1 MPPSK
6 MLCRMRSRLIHMPF
20 TETELSWRLHAY
32 VQLALQTEAV
42 TRGIKVS
49 ASVVFLP
56 DNPMT
61 RSVDVYEYAYSI
73 RFTLLPE
80 EEQLR
85 LAPSARPLASA
96 QLLSRHWVIL
106 DEQGACTNTIE
117 GEAVIGKYPHLTHGE
132 YQPLSVRL
140 GQLCNEKTSWT
151 DVAQCRSWWQT
162 GLL

>member
-1 MPPSK
+1 M
-6 MLCRMRSRLIHMPF
+6 
-20 TETELSWRLHAY
+20 
-32 VQLALQTEAV
+32 QLALQTEAV

-85 LAPSARPLASA
+85 LAPSARPTASA

-106 DEQGACTNTIE
+106 DEMGACTNTIE
-117 GEAVIGKYPHLTHGE
+117 GEAVVGKYPHLTHGE
-132 YQPLSVRL
+132 SLPLSVRL
-140 GQLCNEKTSWT
+140 QNLCHQRGSEEEM
-151 DVAQCRSWWQT
+151 AQCRRLWQL

>member
-1 MPPSK
+1 M
-6 MLCRMRSRLIHMPF
+6 
-20 TETELSWRLHAY
+20 
-32 VQLALQTEAV
+32 EAV

-85 LAPSARPLASA
+85 LPPSARPTASA

-106 DEQGACTNTIE
+106 DERGACTNTIE
-117 GEAVIGKYPHLTHGE
+117 GEAVIGKYPHLTHGK
-132 YQPLSVRL
+132 PLPFPVRL
-140 GQLCNEKTSWT
+140 RSVCHQRAQKGDGTMQTFVAIRPSLKVPCMLRSKAQL
-151 DVAQCRSWWQT
+151 
-162 GLL
+162 

>member
-1 MPPSK
+1 M
-6 MLCRMRSRLIHMPF
+6 
-20 TETELSWRLHAY
+20 
-32 VQLALQTEAV
+32 QLALQTEAV

-80 EEQLR
+80 EEQRR
-85 LAPSARPLASA
+85 LAPSANPIVSA

-106 DEQGACTNTIE
+106 DESGACTNTIE

-132 YQPLSVRL
+132 SLPLSMRL
-140 GQLCNEKTSWT
+140 RHLCDQKLLCTE
-151 DVAQCRSWWQT
+151 VAQYRNLWQT

>member
-1 MPPSK
+1 M
-6 MLCRMRSRLIHMPF
+6 
-20 TETELSWRLHAY
+20 
-32 VQLALQTEAV
+32 LALQTEAV

-85 LAPSARPLASA
+85 LAPRARPTASA

-106 DEQGACTNTIE
+106 DEMGACTNTIE

-132 YQPLSVRL
+132 SLLLSVRL
-140 GQLCNEKTSWT
+140 QNPCHQRGLDKKM
-151 DVAQCRSWWQT
+151 AQC
-162 GLL
+162 

>member
-1 MPPSK
+1 M
-6 MLCRMRSRLIHMPF
+6 
-20 TETELSWRLHAY
+20 
-32 VQLALQTEAV
+32 LALQIEAV

-85 LAPSARPLASA
+85 LAPSARPTASA

-106 DEQGACTNTIE
+106 DESGACTNTIE

-132 YQPLSVRL
+132 PLPLSVRL
-140 GQLCNEKTSWT
+140 RSLCHQRGLWT
-151 DVAQCRSWWQT
+151 EVAKCKYLWQS
-162 GLL
+162 GLLLKCQHLWQASLL